1 MSVTPRIATMQV
13 NSTTKAFGGKIYKLS
28 HESSAVKTPMKL
40 NVFIPNRASGKA
52 PVIYYLA
59 GLTCTGDNGLEK
71 GFFTASAALHGIAI
85 VFPDTSPRGAG
96 IKGEDDAYD
105 FGTGAGFYLDAT
117 REPWSKNYRMESYI
131 TKELPEVLAG
141 APFSS
146 EIDLKKASIM
156 GHSMGGHGA
165 LTLFLRHPGLYK
177 SVSAFSPISN
187 PMKCPWGQKA
197 FSNYLA
203 DESEWPEHDASVL
216 LSKHTGPLTDIL
228 VDCGRGDGFYK
239 DGQLLP
245 ESLVSAAQVSKAGQK
260 VLLRMHDEYDHS
272 YFFISSFSADHIA
285 HHATH
290 LQ

>member
-1 MSVTPRIATMQV
+1 MQV

-28 HESSAVKTPMKL
+28 HESSAVKTPMKVNL
-40 NVFIPNRASGKA
+40 FVPNRATGKA

-71 GFFTASAALHGIAI
+71 GFFTAAAAQHGLAL
-85 VFPDTSPRGAG
+85 VFPDTSPRGAA
-96 IKGEDDAYD
+96 IKGEDDSWD

-117 REPWSKNYRMESYI
+117 REPWSSNYRMETYI
-131 TKELPEVLAG
+131 TKELPEALKG
-141 APFSS
+141 TSFSS
-146 EIDLKKASIM
+146 EIDLGNASIM

-187 PMKCPWGQKA
+187 PTKCPWGKKA

-203 DESEWPEHDASVL
+203 DESEWAEHDASEL
-216 LSKHTGPLTDIL
+216 LSKYQGSISDIL
-228 VDCGRGDGFYK
+228 VDCGRADGFYK

-245 ESLVSAAQVSKAGQK
+245 ESLLSASEASSSHPK
-260 VLLRMHDEYDHS
+260 VLLRMHEGYDHS
-272 YFFISSFSADHIA
+272 YFFISSFAADHIA

-290 LQ
+290 LE